1 MDLKTLLGVG
11 QKYGDYTILPLTL
24 KDIAEVEE
32 QELAILTIN
41 PVWAFTDKERGE
53 RYKSIFAKW
62 IGRKIYKDGKPVTL
76 DELIKSEFPMPWL
89 HEMMT
94 ILLDTSGFQSAP
106 KMESNKK

>member
-11 QKYGDYTILPLTL
+11 RKYGDYTILPLTL
-24 KDIAEVEE
+24 KDIAEADK
-32 QELAILTIN
+32 QELATLTLN
-41 PVWAFTDKERGE
+41 PVWAFDDKK
-53 RYKSIFAKW
+53 YKAIFAKW
-62 IGRKIYKDGKPVTL
+62 ISRKICKDGKPVTL
-76 DELIKSEFPMPWL
+76 DELIESELPMPWL